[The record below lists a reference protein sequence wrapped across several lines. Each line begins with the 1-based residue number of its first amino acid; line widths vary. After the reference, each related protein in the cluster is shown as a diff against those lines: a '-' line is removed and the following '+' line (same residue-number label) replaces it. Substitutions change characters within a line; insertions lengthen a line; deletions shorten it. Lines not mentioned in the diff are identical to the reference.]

1 MCSHVNLQN
10 NYCIMIFFGYS
21 VIMYITEV
29 PNRSSPPAIL
39 LRESYRE
46 DGRVKT
52 RTLANLSKLPLEAVA
67 LLKRF
72 LKGERLIS
80 AQREL
85 ECVRSRQHGHVQA
98 VREAM
103 KQLRFDRL
111 IDTRDGPE
119 RARVLAM
126 VAARILSPESKL
138 ATTRWWETTSL
149 PHWLGLGQTDEDDL
163 YDAMDWLLERQ
174 ERIEQRLADRHLRD
188 DALVLYDLS
197 SSWFEGS
204 HCPLA
209 ARGHNRDGKRGK
221 LQVNYGLLTDARG
234 CPIAVSVFK
243 GNTVDTQTLLPQVQR
258 LKEQFGIERA
268 AIVGDR
274 GMISQTQIDAL
285 TVTPGVDWITAL
297 KSGAI
302 RCLVDAKHVQMDL
315 FDERS
320 HFELTHPD
328 YPGERLVACRNPAL
342 AERRA
347 ATREALLEAT
357 TRELK
362 AAAALVERGKLHGA
376 EPIARRLAHLL
387 GPCGLA
393 EQVVLDIGDAHCNWR
408 LDDPRRA
415 AAALLG
421 SFEARLDQARRR
433 IARGTL
439 KGRDAIAARLRA
451 VAEQHKLD
459 KHLVFDV
466 REDGFE
472 HHIAEPQR
480 AFDAALEGFGKALE
494 GIRLLVEQGR
504 FGGRDKIGVRLGK
517 LISKYKVGKHFILD
531 INDTGFSFRRD
542 EEKIAA
548 EAALDG
554 IYVIRTSLKSE
565 RLSAEQTVRSYKSLS
580 QVERAFRSIK
590 TVDLKVRP
598 IHHHLETRV
607 RAHILLCM
615 LAYYVEWHMREVWR
629 LLLFCD
635 EDLAAKALRDPVA
648 PAERSDA
655 ALDKVHS
662 RTLADGTKVHSFQS
676 LLHLLGGIVLNT
688 VQVPGTVDEAA
699 TFDLVTTPDPTQQ
712 RALDLLKEIR
722 V

>member
-1 MCSHVNLQN
+1 
-10 NYCIMIFFGYS
+10 
-21 VIMYITEV
+21 MYITRV

-39 LRESYRE
+39 LRESYRQ

-52 RTLANLSKLPLEAVA
+52 RTLANLSRLPLEAVA
-67 LLKRF
+67 VLQRF

-80 AQREL
+80 ADTAF
-85 ECVRSRQHGHVQA
+85 ECVRSWQHGHVQA

-103 KQLRFDRL
+103 KRLRFDRL
-111 IDTRDGPE
+111 IDSGACAERD
-119 RARVLAM
+119 RVLAM
-126 VAARILSPESKL
+126 VCARILAPESKL

-149 PHWLGLGQTDEDDL
+149 PQWLALGQTDEDDL
-163 YDAMDWLLERQ
+163 YAAMDWLLERQ
-174 ERIEQRLADRHLRD
+174 QQIEQRLAKRHLGD
-188 DALVLYDLS
+188 DSLVLYDLS

-204 HCPLA
+204 CCPLA
-209 ARGHNRDGKRGK
+209 ARGHNRDGKKGK

-258 LKEQFGIERA
+258 LKAQFGIERA

-285 TVTPGVDWITAL
+285 KVMPGVDWITAL

-302 RCLVDAKHVQMDL
+302 RRLLEARHVQPDL

-342 AERRA
+342 AEHRA
-347 ATREALLEAT
+347 ATRQALLAAT
-357 TRELK
+357 TRELD
-362 AAAALVERGKLHGA
+362 AAAALIERGKLRGA
-376 EPIARRLAHLL
+376 EQIAGRVARLL

-393 EQVVLDIGDAHCNWR
+393 AEVMLDIGDAHCHWR
-408 LDDPRRA
+408 FEAPQRA
-415 AAALLG
+415 AEALLG
-421 SFEARLDQARRR
+421 AFEQRLDQTRKR

-439 KGRDAIAARLRA
+439 HGRDAIAARLTVIAKR
-451 VAEQHKLD
+451 HKLD
-459 KHLVFDV
+459 GHVTFTIDA
-466 REDGFE
+466 DGFD
-472 HHIAEPQR
+472 HRIADTQAACE
-480 AFDAALEGFGKALE
+480 AALEGFRQALE
-494 GIRLLVEQGR
+494 RIRLLVEQGR
-504 FGGRDKIGVRLGK
+504 FGGRDKIGLRLGK
-517 LISKYKVGKHFILD
+517 LVDKYKVGKHFMLD
-531 INDTGFSFRRD
+531 IRDDGFDVRRN
-542 EEKIAA
+542 EQRIAE

-554 IYVIRTSLKSE
+554 IYIIRTSIDEE
-565 RLSAEQTVRSYKSLS
+565 RLSAAQTVRSYKSLS
-580 QVERAFRSIK
+580 QVERAFRAIK

-615 LAYYVEWHMREVWR
+615 LAYYVEWHMREAWR
-629 LLLFCD
+629 TLLFCD
-635 EDLAAKALRDPVA
+635 EDLAAKAVRDPVE
-648 PAERSDA
+648 PARRSDA

-662 RTLADGTKVHSFQS
+662 KTLPDGTKTHDFHS
-676 LLHLLGGIVLNT
+676 LLNLLGAIVLNT
-688 VQVPGTVDEAA
+688 VQVPGTADDAA

-712 RALDLLKEIR
+712 RAFELLKTIR
-722 V
+722 M